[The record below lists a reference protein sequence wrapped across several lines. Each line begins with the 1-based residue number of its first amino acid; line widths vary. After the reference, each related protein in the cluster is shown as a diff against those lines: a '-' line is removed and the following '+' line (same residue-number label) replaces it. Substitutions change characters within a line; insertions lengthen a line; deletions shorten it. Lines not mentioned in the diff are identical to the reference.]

1 MKKSIDFN
9 KKAFAHYMDLYPVN
23 EIRVHVIVL
32 VLLGADVFVLLPAF
46 ANPFQLLYVYVVTP
60 PVIFL
65 NLWAIWIAINP
76 RKRQLQY
83 TLFRGVY
90 GTICSVGLL
99 VITQK
104 YAYEVLQLQT
114 PIYFILSFGLY
125 GFALYLFYK
134 NHIEKLQEPRKKS
147 KSSKGTGGVKVA
159 AIAAGSG
166 QLIANIILSIATQQM
181 GAIVFMCACTVFSFG
196 LFYMIIELH
205 KYYYL
210 RKHIEDGG
218 KIRIGF

>member
-1 MKKSIDFN
+1 MDFN
-9 KKAFAHYMDLYPVN
+9 KKAFAHYMALYPVN

-46 ANPFQLLYVYVVTP
+46 ANPFRLLYVYIVTP
-60 PVIFL
+60 PVVFL

-114 PIYFILSFGLY
+114 PIYCILSFGLY
-125 GFALYLFYK
+125 SFALYHF
-134 NHIEKLQEPRKKS
+134 IKS
-147 KSSKGTGGVKVA
+147 
-159 AIAAGSG
+159 
-166 QLIANIILSIATQQM
+166 
-181 GAIVFMCACTVFSFG
+181 
-196 LFYMIIELH
+196 Y
-205 KYYYL
+205 
-210 RKHIEDGG
+210 
-218 KIRIGF
+218 